1 MIGIWI
7 LGGGG
12 HAKVALATLAVDG
25 KAIAGLY
32 DDDPAKQGLRLLG
45 HEIIGVTP
53 PEDWWNSE
61 TRSAFIAIGSNKIRE
76 RVAARRANW
85 AVARHPAAHVH
96 ATVALAAGTLVCAG
110 VVIQPDTCLGAHAIA
125 NTACSI
131 DHDCRIGDFAH
142 IAPGAHLAGGVTV
155 GARSFIGIGASIG
168 PGVRIGDDVTV
179 GAGAAVLRDIP
190 HGETW
195 VGVPARSTGN
205 AG

>member
-1 MIGIWI
+1 MTGIWI

-12 HAKVALATLAVDG
+12 HAKVALATLAADG

-125 NTACSI
+125 NTACVGSVFNCFYSAFSLI
-131 DHDCRIGDFAH
+131 IFNNNFDFYFRDKIH
-142 IAPGAHLAGGVTV
+142 NIFST
-155 GARSFIGIGASIG
+155 
-168 PGVRIGDDVTV
+168 
-179 GAGAAVLRDIP
+179 AV
-190 HGETW
+190 
-195 VGVPARSTGN
+195 
-205 AG
+205 